1 VSVTLGDIRYITA
14 NFTPIKTLRAIVTTR
29 TSFGM
34 ATTHI
39 DQPTYVS
46 VRFITLDNYIQ
57 TYSQARMTGINDK
70 WLNADV
76 DSGFA
81 KLKSTDSVK
90 VTKLVKTGTLIEL
103 TMHGH

>member
-1 VSVTLGDIRYITA
+1 
-14 NFTPIKTLRAIVTTR
+14 
-29 TSFGM
+29 
-34 ATTHI
+34 
-39 DQPTYVS
+39 
-46 VRFITLDNYIQ
+46 
-57 TYSQARMTGINDK
+57 MTGINDK

-81 KLKSTDSVK
+81 KLKSIDSVK